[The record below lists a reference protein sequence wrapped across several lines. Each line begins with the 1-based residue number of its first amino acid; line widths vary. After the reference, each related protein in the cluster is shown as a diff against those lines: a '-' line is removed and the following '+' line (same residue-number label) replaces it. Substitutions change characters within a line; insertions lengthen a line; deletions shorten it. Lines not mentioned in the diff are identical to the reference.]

1 MPGDPEG
8 LLDPFSALTFIAAH
22 TERVRLGTG
31 ICLVPQRQ
39 PVYTAKMVSDLD
51 YLSGGRVDFGVGIG
65 WLKEEFEN
73 LGMDFSTRAAR
84 TEEYLLAMKALW
96 SDGVAEF
103 SGETRDAQA
112 LPFQP

>member
-1 MPGDPEG
+1 M
-8 LLDPFSALTFIAAH
+8 A
-22 TERVRLGTG
+22 
-31 ICLVPQRQ
+31 
-39 PVYTAKMVSDLD
+39 DLD

-73 LGMDFSTRAAR
+73 LGMISDSRAAR

-103 SGETRDAQA
+103 SGETVTLKPRHFNLASSA
-112 LPFQP
+112 PSPACHLWRRIGRSNASGSSFG